1 MDSTLI
7 CIIMFYLHV
16 YCVCVCWQSHIFLLN
31 CDVCCSF
38 PLTDMLGVFCCPCS
52 VGLLE
57 LLSVRIMDMDLEIV
71 IANAACGCCS
81 ILQGLI

>member
-1 MDSTLI
+1 
-7 CIIMFYLHV
+7 
-16 YCVCVCWQSHIFLLN
+16 
-31 CDVCCSF
+31 
-38 PLTDMLGVFCCPCS
+38 MLGVFCCPCS

-81 ILQGLI
+81 ILQRLI